1 MNAAATFSEILDHLA
16 PRLDAAELA
25 LYLYCIRHSH
35 LQGKSELTVGLGS
48 AVHRLPL
55 GIGNPGHPMC
65 EQTAMRKLR
74 SLVSKGC
81 VEILEVHRRGHR
93 LRVALPA
100 DIPGVIPPPAQ
111 EPPPSL
117 ETMDFFED
125 PACPEHIRSERRLAI
140 LARENYQ
147 CFYCRRAM
155 DSTNFLI
162 EHVVSR
168 PAGNN
173 SYSNLV
179 AACHACNTRKSNSPA
194 DEFLRQLYREGF
206 LTQDDFS
213 ARISALQALKRG
225 LLKPAV

>member
-1 MNAAATFSEILDHLA
+1 MNAATFSEILDHLA

-25 LYLYCIRHSH
+25 LYLYFIRHSH
-35 LQGKSELTVGLGS
+35 LLGTSELTVGLGS
-48 AVHRLPL
+48 AVRRLPL

-125 PACPEHIRSERRLAI
+125 PERRLAI

-206 LTQDDFS
+206 LTSEEF
-213 ARISALQALKRG
+213 ATRISTLQSLKKG